1 MQFRTV
7 NGRNMK
13 NRRIAVLM
21 GGNSSERDISLKSG
35 NCVLNA
41 LKAAN
46 LHATAFD
53 VNREL
58 PDKLIK
64 EKINLVFIALHGK
77 QGEDGTI
84 QGMLEILNIPY
95 TGSGVLASALSMD
108 KIASK
113 RLFQT
118 AGIPTPEFRA
128 MSKDKHCVANPFKK
142 FPVVIKPSTEGSTI
156 GISIVKKEDEFKKA
170 LETAFLYDDN
180 IMCEKYIDGKEI
192 TVGILEKKALPV
204 IEIIPKSG
212 FYDFNAKYRKKLTDF
227 VVPAKF
233 QEEKSAR
240 IKQIALNAN
249 KVLGCSG
256 MSRVDMK
263 LDSKLNPYVLEIN
276 TIPGLTET
284 SLLPKAAQAA
294 GINFKELC
302 LKLLDSAIKK
312 HEK

>member
-1 MQFRTV
+1 
-7 NGRNMK
+7 MK

-21 GGNSSERDISLKSG
+21 GGPSSEREISLKSG
-35 NCVLNA
+35 NCVLEA
-41 LKAAN
+41 LKEAQLN
-46 LHATAFD
+46 VTAFD

-58 PDKLIK
+58 PDRLIK
-64 EKINLVFIALHGK
+64 GKIDLVFIALHGK
-77 QGEDGTI
+77 PGEDGTI
-84 QGMLEILNIPY
+84 QGMLDILNIPY

-113 RLFQT
+113 RLFQI
-118 AGIPTPEFRA
+118 AGIPTAKFKA
-128 MSKDKHCVANPFKK
+128 ISKDKPCTANPLKN

-156 GISIVKKEDEFKKA
+156 GVSIVKKESEFKKA
-170 LETAFLYDDN
+170 LETAFRYDDN

-192 TVGILEKKALPV
+192 AIGILEEKALPV

-227 VVPAKF
+227 VVPAEL
-233 QEEKSAR
+233 QEEKSAQ
-240 IKQIALNAN
+240 IKQIALNAHN
-249 KVLGCSG
+249 VLGCTG
-256 MSRVDMK
+256 MSRADMK

-294 GINFKELC
+294 GISFRKLC
-302 LKLLDSAIKK
+302 LRLLDLAIKK

>member
-1 MQFRTV
+1 MMKTTKITY
-7 NGRNMK
+7 MK

-21 GGNSSERDISLKSG
+21 GGPSSEREISLKSG

-41 LKAAN
+41 LKEAQLN
-46 LHATAFD
+46 VTAFD

-58 PDKLIK
+58 PDRLIK
-64 EKINLVFIALHGK
+64 NKIDLVFIALHGK
-77 QGEDGTI
+77 PGEDGTI
-84 QGMLEILNIPY
+84 QGMLDILNIPY

-113 RLFQT
+113 RLFQI
-118 AGIPTPEFRA
+118 AEIPTPEFRI
-128 MSKDKHCVANPFKK
+128 MSKDKPYIANPFKN

-156 GISIVKKEDEFKKA
+156 GVSIVKNENEFKKA
-170 LETAFLYDDN
+170 LETAFHYDDN
-180 IMCEKYIDGKEI
+180 VICEKYIDGKEV
-192 TVGILEKKALPV
+192 TVGILGEEALPV

-212 FYDFNAKYRKKLTDF
+212 FYDFNAKYKKKFTDF
-227 VVPAKF
+227 VVPAELKK
-233 QEEKSAR
+233 EKSVQ
-240 IKQIALNAN
+240 IKQIAFNAH
-249 KVLGCSG
+249 KILGCYG

-263 LDSKLNPYVLEIN
+263 LDSKLNSYVLEVN

-294 GINFKELC
+294 GINFRKLC
-302 LKLLDSAIKK
+302 LRLLDLTIKK

>member
-1 MQFRTV
+1 
-7 NGRNMK
+7 MK

-21 GGNSSERDISLKSG
+21 GGPSSEREISLKSG
-35 NCVLNA
+35 NCVLEA
-41 LKAAN
+41 LKEAQLN
-46 LHATAFD
+46 VTAFD

-58 PDKLIK
+58 PDRLIK
-64 EKINLVFIALHGK
+64 GKIDLVFIALHGK
-77 QGEDGTI
+77 PGEDGTI
-84 QGMLEILNIPY
+84 QGMLDILNIPY

-113 RLFQT
+113 RLFQI
-118 AGIPTPEFRA
+118 AGIPTAKFKA
-128 MSKDKHCVANPFKK
+128 ISKDKPCTANPLKN

-156 GISIVKKEDEFKKA
+156 GVSIVKKESEFKKA
-170 LETAFLYDDN
+170 LETAFRYDDN

-192 TVGILEKKALPV
+192 AIGILEEKALPV

-227 VVPAKF
+227 VVPAEL
-233 QEEKSAR
+233 QEEKSAQ
-240 IKQIALNAN
+240 IKQIALNAHN
-249 KVLGCSG
+249 VLGCTG
-256 MSRVDMK
+256 MSRADMK

-294 GINFKELC
+294 GISFMELC
-302 LKLLDSAIKK
+302 LRLLDLAIRKN
-312 HEK
+312 EK

>member
-1 MQFRTV
+1 MKTTKITY
-7 NGRNMK
+7 MK

-21 GGNSSERDISLKSG
+21 GGPSSEREISLKSG

-41 LKAAN
+41 LKEAQLN
-46 LHATAFD
+46 VTAFD

-58 PDKLIK
+58 PDRLIK
-64 EKINLVFIALHGK
+64 NKIDLVFIALHGK
-77 QGEDGTI
+77 PGEDGTI
-84 QGMLEILNIPY
+84 QGMLDILNIPY

-113 RLFQT
+113 RLFQI
-118 AGIPTPEFRA
+118 AEIPTPEFRI
-128 MSKDKHCVANPFKK
+128 MSKDKPYIANPFKN

-156 GISIVKKEDEFKKA
+156 GVSIVKNENEFKKA
-170 LETAFLYDDN
+170 LETAFHYDDN
-180 IMCEKYIDGKEI
+180 VICEKYIDGKEV
-192 TVGILEKKALPV
+192 TVGILGEEALPV

-212 FYDFNAKYRKKLTDF
+212 FYDFNAKYKKKFTDF
-227 VVPAKF
+227 VVPAELKK
-233 QEEKSAR
+233 EKSVQ
-240 IKQIALNAN
+240 IKQIAFNAH
-249 KVLGCSG
+249 KILGCYG

-263 LDSKLNPYVLEIN
+263 LDSKLNSYVLEVN

-294 GINFKELC
+294 GINFRKLC
-302 LKLLDSAIKK
+302 LRLLDLTIKK